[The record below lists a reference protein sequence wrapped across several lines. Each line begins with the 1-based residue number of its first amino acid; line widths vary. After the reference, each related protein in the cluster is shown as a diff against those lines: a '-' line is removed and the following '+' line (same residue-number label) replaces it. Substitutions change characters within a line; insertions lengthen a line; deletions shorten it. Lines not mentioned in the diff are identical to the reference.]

1 MIFGEVIGVHI
12 DDAMITES
20 GLIDVAKVMPI
31 GRLGYNDYARVDAD
45 SSFTMVRP
53 E

>member
-12 DDAMITES
+12 DDAMITEG
-20 GLIDVAKVMPI
+20 GLINVAKMMPI

-45 SSFTMVRP
+45 SIFTMARP
-53 E
+53 G